1 MSWQTRSG
9 TNADKALQAR
19 VVAFH
24 CPQHA
29 LRLDHGRFSEQI
41 VVLSAPC
48 SADVQRPRQRE
59 RRDQLAAEPV
69 GLKLGSEFVS
79 DVPGEDH
86 RAVRLVGK
94 QPGFIHHR
102 YLSSRNVLADFE

>member
-1 MSWQTRSG
+1 M
-9 TNADKALQAR
+9 
-19 VVAFH
+19 
-24 CPQHA
+24 
-29 LRLDHGRFSEQI
+29 
-41 VVLSAPC
+41 
-48 SADVQRPRQRE
+48 
-59 RRDQLAAEPV
+59 AAEPV

-102 YLSSRNVLADFE
+102 YLSSRKVLADFE